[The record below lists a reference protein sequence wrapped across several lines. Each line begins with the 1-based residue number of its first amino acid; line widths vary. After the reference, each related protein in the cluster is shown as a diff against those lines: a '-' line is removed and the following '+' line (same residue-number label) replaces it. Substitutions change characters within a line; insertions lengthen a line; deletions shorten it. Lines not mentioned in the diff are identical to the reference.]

1 MYNEGTFHWDT
12 YKLNFLRFI
21 KGCGV
26 LLQAHQ
32 ILQGSEVYRLAHRQR
47 PKQEASDPDSYSVK
61 SLREYMIF
69 AFL

>member
-1 MYNEGTFHWDT
+1 M
-12 YKLNFLRFI
+12 
-21 KGCGV
+21 

-32 ILQGSEVYRLAHRQR
+32 ILQGSEVYRLAHGQR